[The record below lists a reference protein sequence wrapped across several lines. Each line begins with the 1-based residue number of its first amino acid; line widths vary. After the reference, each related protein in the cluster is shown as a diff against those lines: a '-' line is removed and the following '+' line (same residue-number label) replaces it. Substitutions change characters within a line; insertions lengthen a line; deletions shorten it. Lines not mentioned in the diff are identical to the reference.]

1 MARNY
6 DKVQAAQLEFLL
18 SRILGLRADLQPA
31 AGAIG
36 GPITPENASKIAT
49 TVADTLTKA
58 GNSPLAERYQAGWD
72 SYWNAVED
80 LKRAVRAEDHVVSDM
95 ALAVAD
101 DACEDFERI
110 AAEVS
115 TWLDGLSRKG
125 GA

>member
-6 DKVQAAQLEFLL
+6 DKLQAAQLEFLR
-18 SRILGLRADLQPA
+18 SRISELRPDLQPA
-31 AGAIG
+31 EGVIGA
-36 GPITPENASKIAT
+36 PITPENANAIAR
-49 TVADTLTKA
+49 TVANTLTKA
-58 GNSPLAERYQAGWD
+58 GNALLAERYQAGWD
-72 SYWNAVED
+72 SYRNAVEE
-80 LKRAVRAEDHVVSDM
+80 LKQAVRAADNVVSDM

-101 DACEDFERI
+101 DACEDFEHI